1 MPKKKLTSETL
12 TEKYID
18 ALLLHPEELHS
29 IYKFCKFINI
39 EEAQF
44 YALFSS
50 FESLEDNIFNGL
62 FEATLVTLYDSEEY
76 KDFNDRNKL
85 LLFYYTFFE
94 NLKLNR
100 SAVKAIIGDNL
111 MRPNNQ
117 QKLSSL
123 KNSFETYI
131 NTFELGFKLLDNDNL
146 KQIEN
151 LGIKFASWSHFMIL
165 MKYWLED
172 NSTNF
177 ENTDVLIE
185 KSVNT
190 GLDVLESNIL
200 TQMLDLG
207 KFLLKDKIK
216 L

>member
-1 MPKKKLTSETL
+1 MAKRKLTSEIL
-12 TEKYID
+12 IEKYID
-18 ALLLHPEELHS
+18 TFLLHPEELS
-29 IYKFCKFINI
+29 SVYKFCKFINI

-44 YALFSS
+44 YSFYSS
-50 FESLEDNIFNGL
+50 FEALENNIFLGL
-62 FEATLVTLYDSEEY
+62 FEATLATLHDSKEY
-76 KDFNDRNKL
+76 NDFDDRNKL

-100 SAVKAIIGDNL
+100 SAVKAIIGNNL
-111 MRPNNQ
+111 VHPNNQ
-117 QKLSSL
+117 KKLSSL
-123 KNSFETYI
+123 KKSFDTYM
-131 NTFELGFKLLDNDNL
+131 NTFELGFNLLDNDNI
-146 KQIEN
+146 KQIESV
-151 LGIKFASWSHFMIL
+151 GIKFASWSHFMLL

-172 NSTNF
+172 SSNNF

-200 TQMLDLG
+200 SQMFDLG
-207 KFLLKDKIK
+207 KFLLKDKIN

>member
-1 MPKKKLTSETL
+1 MAKKKLTSETL

-18 ALLLHPEELHS
+18 ALLLHPEELTS

-39 EEAQF
+39 EEVEF
-44 YALFSS
+44 YSFYSS
-50 FESLEDNIFNGL
+50 FEGLENNIFISL
-62 FEATLVTLYDSEEY
+62 FEATLATLHDSKEY
-76 KDFNDRNKL
+76 KDFDDRNKL

-123 KNSFETYI
+123 KNSFESYI
-131 NTFELGFKLLDNDNL
+131 NTFALGFNLLDNDNL
-146 KQIEN
+146 KQIESA
-151 LGIKFASWSHFMIL
+151 GIKFASWSHFMLL

-172 NSTNF
+172 NSNNF

-200 TQMLDLG
+200 TQMFDLG
-207 KFLLKDKIK
+207 KFLLKDKIN